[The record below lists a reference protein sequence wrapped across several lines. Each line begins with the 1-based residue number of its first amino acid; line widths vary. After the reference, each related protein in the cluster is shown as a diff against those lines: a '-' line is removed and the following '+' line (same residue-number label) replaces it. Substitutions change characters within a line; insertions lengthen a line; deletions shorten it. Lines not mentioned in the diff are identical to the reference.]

1 MVIPFGVAVWK
12 LWGVALVE
20 GIWSTTLRANLLS
33 STIETGNHL
42 LLAGSASTTPLP
54 LWTPALGYE
63 WSELYPSW
71 SQRNIIELSAI
82 LTLSPVDKPWDADV
96 IVMIPETGSYSALV
110 IVNVFEARNVWF
122 PIFNTNF
129 PVDPV

>member
-1 MVIPFGVAVWK
+1 MVIPFGVADWK
-12 LWGVALVE
+12 LWAVTLVE

-33 STIETGNHL
+33 STTETGNHL

-54 LWTPALGYE
+54 LWTAALGYE

-71 SQRNIIELSAI
+71 SQRNNIELSAI
-82 LTLSPVDKPWDADV
+82 LILSPVDKPWNADV

-110 IVNVFEARNVWF
+110 IVNVLEARNVWF